1 MRLPTPVYESIP
13 YLYFATCSL
22 LVILYNQNPGA
33 LLAALAL
40 YLSGSTVWIKR
51 SSYRRQDR
59 RQHRLLLALISRG
72 SVEGYTPEWFYE
84 AQPFVYLGF
93 GVACYSLLPNPPGL
107 FSGTLLILA
116 GLIVLR
122 VRIHWRHELTQSASN
137 A

>member
-22 LVILYNQNPGA
+22 LTVIYNESTGI

-40 YLSGSTVWIKR
+40 YLSGSAIWIMR
-51 SSYRRQDR
+51 SNYRRHDR
-59 RQHRLLLALISRG
+59 RQHRLLLAQISRG
-72 SVEGYTPEWFYE
+72 SAEGYTPEWFYE
-84 AQPFVYLGF
+84 AQPFAYLGF
-93 GVACYSLLPNPPGL
+93 GVACYSLIPNPLGL
-107 FSGTLLILA
+107 VSGTLLVLA
-116 GLIVLR
+116 GMIVLR